1 VAIEGITRLDENE
14 EFKSSGGEGRGG
26 VEPAWRGKREGGCSN
41 QHLVS
46 GEIETPIPLILKG
59 VAEEDTDSSRG

>member
-26 VEPAWRGKREGGCSN
+26 VEPAWRGKRVGLIEDD
-41 QHLVS
+41 VFEPTS
-46 GEIETPIPLILKG
+46 G
-59 VAEEDTDSSRG
+59 